1 MITMAD
7 LLKGEWLSSE
17 GLGQLPEFLSALAI
31 GLLIGLERERNPS
44 AKGGLRTFAIIALA
58 GAVAAVLAR
67 AMSAPSIIAVGLGA
81 VALTLIA
88 AYYHDHGR
96 ADPGTGEQDPG
107 TTTVAAAM
115 VCYLLAVMALSGQ
128 VKLAVMLA
136 IVTTT
141 LLYFKA
147 ELGGF
152 ARALERRDLISI
164 LQFAVVTFVV
174 LPILPDS
181 EFGPYDTLNPR
192 QIWMMVV
199 LISGVSLAG
208 YVALRVVGR
217 EHGALLLGFFGGL
230 VSSTAT
236 TLAYARHARHESEEH
251 SLSRMVIITANLVVL
266 LRLLVFAAVI
276 SPAVLSVFAPV
287 FGCALLGGLLA
298 FAITRRNQA
307 RVTELTMP
315 DIRNPAEL
323 RAALGFAA
331 LYALVLLLSAWLVD
345 AVGSGGAYGVAL
357 LSGLTDVDAITLSSL
372 RLFDMG
378 TLTALQMTTA
388 VVLALGANAVFK
400 LGIVW
405 MVGGVGL
412 FRRCAPTLI
421 AVMAGAGA
429 GLWLVA

>member
-1 MITMAD
+1 MITMTE
-7 LLKGEWLSSE
+7 LLKGEWLSNE

-58 GAVAAVLAR
+58 GAVSAVLAN
-67 AMSAPSIIAVGLGA
+67 AMSSPSIIAVGLGA

-96 ADPGTGEQDPG
+96 SDPGTGEQDPG

-128 VKLAVMLA
+128 VRLAVMLA
-136 IVTTT
+136 IATTT

-181 EFGPYDTLNPR
+181 EFGPYAAFNPR

-217 EHGALLLGFFGGL
+217 EHGAMLLGFFGGL

-236 TLAYARHARHESEEH
+236 TLAYARHAKNESATH
-251 SLSRMVIITANLVVL
+251 SLSRTVIVTANLVVL
-266 LRLLVFAAVI
+266 LRLMVFAAVI
-276 SPAVLSVFAPV
+276 SPAVLPVFAPV
-287 FGCALLGGLLA
+287 FGCALLAGLLA
-298 FAITRRNQA
+298 FALTRRS
-307 RVTELTMP
+307 RVGPTELTMP

-323 RAALGFAA
+323 RAALGFAL
-331 LYALVLLLSAWLVD
+331 LYALVLLLSSWLVD
-345 AVGSGGAYGVAL
+345 AIGSRGAYGVAV
-357 LSGLTDVDAITLSSL
+357 LSGLTDVDAITMSSL

-378 TLTALQMTTA
+378 SLSAKQMTTA

-400 LGIVW
+400 LGIVRV
-405 MVGGVGL
+405 VGGASL

-421 AVMAGAGA
+421 AVMAGAVA
-429 GLWLVA
+429 GLVLIS